1 MLPRASS
8 VLDSM
13 LGVMHTEMNEI
24 LSPIS
29 CSSPSSNNKIM
40 RSVVV
45 VGSSEEMVSAGY
57 HDVMG
62 DLSLFSFF
70 QQIYVSSGPQI
81 LGLTQIWAS
90 QDTASTW
97 APCWLKA
104 VSTAT
109 VSRENCLY

>member
-1 MLPRASS
+1 MESCNHVYAVSEQMLLTASS

-29 CSSPSSNNKIM
+29 WSSPSSNKIM
-40 RSVVV
+40 RGVVV

-62 DLSLFSFF
+62 DLSPFSLF

-81 LGLTQIWAS
+81 LVLTQI
-90 QDTASTW
+90 
-97 APCWLKA
+97 
-104 VSTAT
+104 
-109 VSRENCLY
+109 

>member
-1 MLPRASS
+1 
-8 VLDSM
+8 
-13 LGVMHTEMNEI
+13 
-24 LSPIS
+24 
-29 CSSPSSNNKIM
+29 M

-81 LGLTQIWAS
+81 LGLTQI
-90 QDTASTW
+90 
-97 APCWLKA
+97 
-104 VSTAT
+104 
-109 VSRENCLY
+109 